1 MFYVAGYR
9 GIWRKSCE
17 CSTLPD
23 IMRYGL
29 QRFWIRLMWIVM
41 KMTWA
46 DLNLLEIDDMESNL
60 LEIGDAKLLGWAKA
74 ISVL

>member
-1 MFYVAGYR
+1 MF
-9 GIWRKSCE
+9 
-17 CSTLPD
+17 LPD
-23 IMRYGL
+23 IEGYGL

-46 DLNLLEIDDMESNL
+46 DLNLLEIDDVEHNL
-60 LEIGDAKLLGWAKA
+60 LEIDDAELLGWAKA

>member
-1 MFYVAGYR
+1 
-9 GIWRKSCE
+9 
-17 CSTLPD
+17 
-23 IMRYGL
+23 
-29 QRFWIRLMWIVM
+29 MWIVM

-46 DLNLLEIDDMESNL
+46 DLNLLEIGDVERNL

>member
-9 GIWRKSCE
+9 GTWITE
-17 CSTLPD
+17 V
-23 IMRYGL
+23 
-29 QRFWIRLMWIVM
+29 WIRLMWIVM

-46 DLNLLEIDDMESNL
+46 DLNLLEIGEVERNL

-74 ISVL
+74 ILVL